1 MKTLHIHLDESGDLD
16 FSPKASKYIVFAAM
30 WTYDPQPLAMNL
42 QSLRFAILKSSCE
55 HDFGIG
61 RLERLDKFHC
71 CNDHYKI
78 RNLVVKA
85 LVHSPRWKFA
95 AVVVQKNKVPPAE
108 REHIGSFYARFA
120 TMPLRLLFRGPLKN
134 QASRILIYTDRFP
147 SQCIHSRTEKAIK
160 KSCRLELSNE
170 LPFGIFHHASSSN
183 AWLQAVDYCAY
194 ALLRKWEHGD
204 LRLYDCLKSRLAMEE
219 TDVLTHTKRTYY

>member
-1 MKTLHIHLDESGDLD
+1 
-16 FSPKASKYIVFAAM
+16 M
-30 WTYDPQPLAMNL
+30 WTYDPQPLARNL
-42 QSLRFAILKSSCE
+42 ESLRFAILKSSCE
-55 HDFGIG
+55 HNFGTTQSVFPSANLTSQVQDIE

-78 RNLVVKA
+78 RNLVVEA

-194 ALLRKWEHGD
+194 ALMRKWEHGD